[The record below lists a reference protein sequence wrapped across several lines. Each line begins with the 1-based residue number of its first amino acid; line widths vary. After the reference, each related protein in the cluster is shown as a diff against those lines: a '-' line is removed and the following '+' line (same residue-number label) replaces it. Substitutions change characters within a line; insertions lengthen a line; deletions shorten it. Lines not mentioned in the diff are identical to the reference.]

1 MGEVVFILLG
11 GLKYGAIYALAGL
24 GLVVLHKATQ
34 IVNFAHGG
42 YIMLGAYVTFFLLD
56 TLKVPY
62 WATYIICAIAV
73 GVAAMAIEW
82 LILRPIRRADMFTVV
97 IATVFLAVVLQ
108 EAIRLPY
115 AVEIL
120 PLRPMFEGEPF
131 VIGSAIITPEA
142 LWIIFGTL
150 VCAAVSIFIFSRA
163 GIGRSMRAMAANVR
177 GAQLCGYSVDRTYA
191 AAWFFS
197 GVLAGLAGAFGAP
210 SLGVSPALMVLSV
223 IPAFVAAV
231 IGGFDSLIGTILGGL
246 LLGIIE
252 NFAAAYISS
261 GMKSAVSFFILFL
274 VLLLRPEGLFT
285 QGTARRV

>member
-42 YIMLGAYVTFFLLD
+42 YIMLGAYATFFLLD
-56 TLKVPY
+56 ALKLPY
-62 WATYIICAIAV
+62 WVTYIVAAIGV
-73 GVAAMAIEW
+73 GLSAMAIEW
-82 LILRPIRRADMFTVV
+82 LILRPIRHADMFTVV

-108 EAIRLPY
+108 EAIRLSY

-131 VIGSAIITPEA
+131 VVGSAIITPEA

-150 VCAAVSIFIFSRA
+150 TCAAVSIFIFSRA

-191 AAWFFS
+191 GAWFFS

-210 SLGVSPALMVLSV
+210 SLGVSPALMMVSV

-246 LLGIIE
+246 LLGVIE
-252 NFAAAYISS
+252 NFSAAYISS